1 MKKLCCF
8 LTVTFVLIAAPAFA
22 SDLTLFGGF
31 QHQGKLTIKS
41 AGTAATSFVFDPKNF
56 GVFGM
61 RVGIGN
67 KVYGQEH
74 TVAYAANFIDS
85 HSKSLILNSNF
96 MVQVPLVVVRPY
108 ATAGAGLIHSTG
120 SGLSDIGTKFAVNYG
135 GGVKGTIFGPVGMRF
150 DVRGYAIPSIQS
162 QTLNIIEVSLG
173 VVFGF

>member
-8 LTVTFVLIAAPAFA
+8 LTVAFVLISAPAYA

-31 QHQGKLTIKS
+31 QHQGKLTLKS

-56 GVFGM
+56 GVFGL
-61 RVGIGN
+61 RVGISN
-67 KVYGQEH
+67 KIYGHEH
-74 TVAYAANFIDS
+74 TIAYGANFIDS

-96 MVQVPLVVVRPY
+96 IVQEPLWVVKPY

-135 GGVKGTIFGPVGMRF
+135 GGIKGTVLGPVGLRL

-162 QTLNIIEVSLG
+162 QTLNIIEVTLG
-173 VVFGF
+173 VVFSF